1 KGLVDNCNVWC
12 PDGQD
17 YVNIYYP
24 NGTICKYDE
33 SHNGTCIEYAEGK
46 TGCLKH
52 EIGSDR
58 NHGQISTKSKT
69 KEDIGKALVLA
80 LAIVACIVAVLV
92 TARRLGIRDQDANG
106 GIERLVTNVTTL
118 QHHIP
123 SGSSGVGVSVDR
135 GRIGAP
141 AKGAERRAYG
151 AREKSGETAH
161 RSVASGPQSISK
173 STPDGDFS
181 SYSAHPEPDTRTTP
195 SAISRS

>member
-1 KGLVDNCNVWC
+1 MLLFFISAFFVAQVLVEANQERETCPPEVKGLVDNCNVWC

-69 KEDIGKALVLA
+69 KEDIGK
-80 LAIVACIVAVLV
+80 
-92 TARRLGIRDQDANG
+92 T
-106 GIERLVTNVTTL
+106 
-118 QHHIP
+118 
-123 SGSSGVGVSVDR
+123 SKKGSQN
-135 GRIGAP
+135 
-141 AKGAERRAYG
+141 K
-151 AREKSGETAH
+151 EKKKKNKKKKNKNKNQNSTY
-161 RSVASGPQSISK
+161 SK
-173 STPDGDFS
+173 AQKTPK
-181 SYSAHPEPDTRTTP
+181 TKKK
-195 SAISRS
+195 